1 MLPRRIKNKWL
12 DPKKQQW
19 IEELLRL
26 WGAWEFSGLDL
37 ECRVNMIYRLMK
49 SVEGMDKLGSRE
61 TCNDQLGGLINEV
74 FTVVTKRDVMLVDIF
89 KQKYWFGRS
98 ERQIAMYYQLRDGQ
112 GRKERRWKEIIQEK
126 CRTTEKTIA
135 EIVES
140 KILSSKPESFLKKYQ
155 FRY

>member
-74 FTVVTKRDVMLVDIF
+74 FTVVTKRDVMLIDIF

-98 ERQIAMYYQLRDGQ
+98 ERQIAMYYQLRDDE
-112 GRKERRWKEIIQEK
+112 RKQLRRWQEIIQEK
-126 CRTTEKTIA
+126 CKTTEKTMA

-140 KILSSKPESFLKKYQ
+140 KILSSKSESFLKKYQ
-155 FRY
+155 FRC